1 MKFRLPTSRLRVVP
15 LTIFAAAIL
24 AGLKLGQVL
33 DLASAA
39 FGVPPAQ
46 AATEADQTPHK
57 ATGAPLP
64 LTPAGAK
71 RADTATQTAPAEA
84 PAKAAPPAPA
94 AAAAQPAA
102 PPPAAASTPAP
113 GAAPPAQ
120 PAAPA
125 TADNSV
131 MPAPASEAPK
141 APPPPPTPPKRDP
154 TTFTQAE
161 VDLLQNLSTRRDELD
176 KRAKDIEMRE
186 SVLAATAK
194 KVDEKIAALKQ
205 IQDNIQALLKQ
216 RDAADERSLKS
227 LVKVYE
233 NMKPKDAARIFEKLD
248 MPILLQVVERMKER
262 NLAAI
267 LAEMDPAKAKSIT
280 IELATQHELPTK
292 APAGNG

>member
-1 MKFRLPTSRLRVVP
+1 MKFRLSTSHLRVVP

-24 AGLKLGQVL
+24 AGLKLGQIL

-39 FGVPPAQ
+39 FGVPLAQ
-46 AATEADQTPHK
+46 AATEADQTPRK
-57 ATGAPLP
+57 ATGAPTR
-64 LTPAGAK
+64 LTPTRAK
-71 RADTATQTAPAEA
+71 LADAATQNTSAKT
-84 PAKAAPPAPA
+84 PAKAAPTPTAAPAVQPAAPA
-94 AAAAQPAA
+94 AAT
-102 PPPAAASTPAP
+102 TPAP
-113 GAAPPAQ
+113 TAAPPAQ

-125 TADNSV
+125 AAADNSV
-131 MPAPASEAPK
+131 MPAPAGDKPQ
-141 APPPPPTPPKRDP
+141 APPPPLPKRDP
-154 TTFTQAE
+154 TTFTKAE

-216 RDAADERSLKS
+216 RDAADEQSLKS

-248 MPILLQVVERMKER
+248 MPILLQVVERMKEQK
-262 NLAAI
+262 LAAI
-267 LAEMDPAKAKSIT
+267 LAEMDPAKAKSVT